1 MLGSKC
7 KQQRSSFPTGRNKMR
22 KLIRLFLMC
31 ASVSV
36 LFGSLSA
43 LAQVDRSL
51 EGDKKCTVCHDENWR
66 TPILTIYQT
75 KHGVKADGRTPGCQ
89 SCHGASGAHMS
100 DPGSKPNVVFG
111 AKSKNLSSVGE

>member
-1 MLGSKC
+1 
-7 KQQRSSFPTGRNKMR
+7 MR
-22 KLIRLFLMC
+22 KLIRLLLTC

-36 LFGSLSA
+36 LFGSLPA

-51 EGDKKCTVCHDENWR
+51 EGDQKCTDCNDANWS

-89 SCHGASGAHMS
+89 SCHGASASHLS
-100 DPGSKPNVVFG
+100 DPTTKPDVVFG
-111 AKSKNLSSVGE
+111 AKS